1 MRTRRLLVPIAALV
15 VSCGMAILPA
25 HALFFPAVRVLRVGD
40 GDSFTAITP
49 DQQRIRVRIAAID
62 APESDQ
68 AYGAQATAH
77 LARMLQDAEPEL
89 DCPRRDRYRRLVCA
103 VRVDG
108 RDIGLAQ
115 VGAGAAWWYREY
127 RHEQTPQAQRQ
138 YAAAQAEAQSRRLG
152 LWAQPALEPGQWRA
166 RQREGR

>member
-1 MRTRRLLVPIAALV
+1 MTTRSFVALIAVLIAFFCV
-15 VSCGMAILPA
+15 NIRAA
-25 HALFFPAVRVLRVGD
+25 HALLFPAVRVVRVSD

-103 VRVDG
+103 VRVEG